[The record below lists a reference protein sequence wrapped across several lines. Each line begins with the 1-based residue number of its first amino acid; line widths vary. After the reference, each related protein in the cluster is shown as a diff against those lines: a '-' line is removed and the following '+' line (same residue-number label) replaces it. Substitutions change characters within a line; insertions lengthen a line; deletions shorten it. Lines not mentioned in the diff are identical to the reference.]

1 MHYSE
6 KGEQWEQIKNK
17 FFDPELLWKKIKDC
31 DKIKD
36 ASHSHCLSFAIRK
49 KIARN
54 MKVGNFFQLWMKCP
68 RNCGSI
74 VKFFLSWIIKR
85 LCDCKEYLL
94 GLGWRVS
101 QSWKHIFKNYSFFIF
116 KTTNHFSFNW
126 IPEIINSKKMEL
138 LNLSSCGFMHD
149 KK

>member
-36 ASHSHCLSFAIRK
+36 ASHCHCLSFAIRK

-54 MKVGNFFQLWMKCP
+54 MKVGNFFQLCEW
-68 RNCGSI
+68 NVLEI
-74 VKFFLSWIIKR
+74 VAALLNFFS
-85 LCDCKEYLL
+85 
-94 GLGWRVS
+94 
-101 QSWKHIFKNYSFFIF
+101 
-116 KTTNHFSFNW
+116 
-126 IPEIINSKKMEL
+126 PEL
-138 LNLSSCGFMHD
+138 LNVYAIV
-149 KK
+149 KNIY